1 MKKMSAARFKAQC
14 LSVMDDVMETGQSI
28 IVTKRG
34 KPVVKVSRVGEDQKP
49 LIGRLVG
56 IVEVTGDL
64 LEPAVPPED
73 WELD

>member
-1 MKKMSAARFKAQC
+1 MKKMSAAKFKAQC
-14 LSVMDDVMETGQSI
+14 LSVMDNVQETGEPI

-34 KPVVKVSRVGEDQKP
+34 KPVVQVTRVKSSRKP
-49 LIGRLVG
+49 FIGRLVG

-64 LEPAVPPED
+64 LEPAVRPED